1 MTTETSSFPAVPSST
16 VIQSADEGRVYSH
29 STPVAVTVISC
40 GVVSSAP
47 KVSDEG
53 DTSSDAVVDSP
64 SVGEQAAASRQAAAT
79 NNIFFIVV
87 SVVCKGCGNLT
98 GMPLPSVIIYL
109 IYL

>member
-1 MTTETSSFPAVPSST
+1 MVMDAVRFSAVGFLTTETSSFPAVPLST
-16 VIQSADEGRVYSH
+16 VIQSADEGTVYSH

-79 NNIFFIVV
+79 NNIFFIV
-87 SVVCKGCGNLT
+87 
-98 GMPLPSVIIYL
+98 II
-109 IYL
+109 